1 MFKIKLNLIPHLII
15 GLFLTGPPVVAVL
28 FGVLSIPLPATII
41 IYLFA
46 IFLILTQL
54 NFNSFNLKVSKF
66 NLLYVTYLI
75 YFILALLSYNKFS
88 EFESP
93 EFKLVSIVYRIV
105 LPVLFLFFSSILSK
119 NNNEIDIFKIDQV
132 YFKLWTKAS
141 IIFILMFFL
150 FKEALPSGR
159 FILPGLDNPIWIS
172 RYLGAAL
179 VFTLLYY
186 FNYNKKINFIY
197 ILILI
202 ISLFISNSRGP
213 ILASLFSIGLF
224 FINTKVKYK
233 KFFIFLLL
241 SFLIVY
247 FAFFFSDY
255 LYGSQGYSLIH
266 RLNAINNAFE
276 IFNFNGHGLSSF
288 GRIIFNED
296 TNQYPHNIFVELIF
310 EFGFIGFILG
320 LVLLY
325 IVYSCYSKS
334 IIGYLTIYFFI
345 NAQFSGDIAGN
356 TFLFISL
363 VIAWQLKNNNIKSI
377 HYH

>member
-1 MFKIKLNLIPHLII
+1 MFKIKSHLIPHLIA
-15 GLFLTGPPVVAVL
+15 GLFLIGPPLVAVL

-46 IFLILTQL
+46 IILILTQF
-54 NFNSFNLKVSKF
+54 NFRSFNLKISKF

-75 YFILALLSYNKFS
+75 YFILAFLSYYKFS

-105 LPVLFLFFSSILSK
+105 LPVFFIFISLMLSK
-119 NNNEIDIFKIDQV
+119 NNNEIDIIKIDQV

-150 FKEALPSGR
+150 FKEAQPNAR
-159 FILPGLDNPIWIS
+159 FILPGLNNPIWIS

-179 VFTLLYY
+179 VFTVLYY
-186 FNYNKKINFIY
+186 LKYNKKINFIY

-213 ILASLFSIGLF
+213 ILASVFSTGLF
-224 FINTKVKYK
+224 FFNTKIKYK

-241 SFLIVY
+241 SFLIIY
-247 FAFFFSDY
+247 FTFFFSDY
-255 LYGSQGYSLIH
+255 LYGRQGYSFIH
-266 RLNAINNAFE
+266 RLNALSNAFE

-288 GRIIFNED
+288 GRLIFNED

-320 LVLLY
+320 LSLLY
-325 IVYSCYSKS
+325 LVYSCYSKS
-334 IIGYLTIYFFI
+334 IIGYLTMYFFI

-356 TFLFISL
+356 TLLYISL

-377 HYH
+377 HYN